1 MLTLSLVLEA
11 VSVWLLL
18 TSSLVS
24 IRGREWDGET
34 GRDIHTEESEGSGIL
49 SRERERERER
59 ESVCVCAR
67 ERARARGC
75 EREVGIE

>member
-67 ERARARGC
+67 ASARARVDA
-75 EREVGIE
+75 REK

>member
-49 SRERERERER
+49 SRERERE
-59 ESVCVCAR
+59 SVCVCAR
-67 ERARARGC
+67 ASARARVDA
-75 EREVGIE
+75 REK

>member
-59 ESVCVCAR
+59 ECVCVCAR

>member
-49 SRERERERER
+49 SRERERER
-59 ESVCVCAR
+59 VCVCV
-67 ERARARGC
+67 RARARARAWMR
-75 EREVGIE
+75 ERSRDRVI